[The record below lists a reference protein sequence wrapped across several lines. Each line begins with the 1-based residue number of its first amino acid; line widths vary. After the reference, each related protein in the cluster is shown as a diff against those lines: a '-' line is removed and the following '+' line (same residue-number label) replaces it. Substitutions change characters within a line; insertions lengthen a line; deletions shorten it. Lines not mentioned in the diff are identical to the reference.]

1 MTTQKRHLVKLVI
14 LVLASATMLLLVS
27 NRNWSGSSAAT
38 FQTQMPGP
46 DAQQLFRYITKDNPY
61 SKWKNLPDAPRFI
74 HVKENPHSDWIAV
87 YLNGEAYESI
97 NYPPSPFQMK
107 YGSII
112 VKENYSPTNGDPSAQ
127 SSLTSVP
134 VNLVSLTVMYK
145 VKGYQR
151 IPGEEEWFWA
161 LYGCNN
167 GQCSGT
173 PATVSNQPW
182 LNEQIPMSQDT
193 FAFYKGEVLAG
204 KPWLCLECHTRAS
217 HTGEFA
223 VGDYV
228 WKVKPFARK

>member
-1 MTTQKRHLVKLVI
+1 MTTQKRPVLKLLV
-14 LVLASATMLLLVS
+14 LVLAAGTMFILAS

-38 FQTQMPGP
+38 FQAQMPGP
-46 DAQQLFRYITKDNPY
+46 DAQQ
-61 SKWKNLPDAPRFI
+61 
-74 HVKENPHSDWIAV
+74 IAV

-97 NYPPSPFQMK
+97 NNPPSPFQMK
-107 YGSII
+107 YGSIL
-112 VKENYSPTNGDPSAQ
+112 VKENYSPANGDPPSQAP
-127 SSLTSVP
+127 LTSVP

-145 VKGYQR
+145 IKGYQK
-151 IPGEEEWFWA
+151 IPGDEEWFWA
-161 LYGCNN
+161 LYACNN

-204 KPWLCLECHTRAS
+204 KPWLCLECHTRAKQP
-217 HTGEFA
+217 GGYA

-228 WKVKPFARK
+228 WKVKPFASK

>member
-1 MTTQKRHLVKLVI
+1 MTTQKRPLVKLVI
-14 LVLASATMLLLVS
+14 LCLASATMLLLVS

-61 SKWKNLPDAPRFI
+61 NKWKNLPDAPRFI

-87 YLNGEAYESI
+87 YLNSEAYESI

-112 VKENYSPTNGDPSAQ
+112 VKENYSPANGDPSAQ

-145 VKGYQR
+145 VKGYQS

-173 PATVSNQPW
+173 PATVSDQPW
-182 LNEQIPMSQDT
+182 LSEQIPMSQDT

-217 HTGEFA
+217 RAGEFA
-223 VGDYV
+223 LGDYV
-228 WKVKPFARK
+228 WKVKPFAAK

>member
-1 MTTQKRHLVKLVI
+1 MTTQKRLLVKLVI

-61 SKWKNLPDAPRFI
+61 NKWKNLPDAPRFI
-74 HVKENPHSDWIAV
+74 HVRENPHSDWIAV
-87 YLNGEAYESI
+87 YLNAEAYDSI
-97 NYPPSPFQMK
+97 NHPPSLFQMK

-112 VKENYSPTNGDPSAQ
+112 VKENYSPASGDPSAQ

-145 VKGYQR
+145 VKGYQS

-161 LYGCNN
+161 LYACNN

-173 PATVSNQPW
+173 PATVSDQPW

-204 KPWLCLECHTRAS
+204 KPWLCLECHTRARQA
-217 HTGEFA
+217 GEFA
-223 VGDYV
+223 LGDYV
-228 WKVKPFARK
+228 WKVKPFAPK